1 MNLLRHLM
9 PRGLFWRSFLIMMIP
24 LILVQATVV
33 YIFFERHW
41 DTVSRQLA
49 MDVTGD
55 VITIMRMADGVTDPA
70 ERARIDEIARKEMQ
84 FGVVFED
91 GAVLPDNAPPQ
102 RGSISYEMLHQQLD
116 RRLRA
121 PYHLD
126 SNLPNKGMAIR
137 VQRPDGVLTLLTTIK
152 RMRESTT
159 VLVFLWMAGMAL
171 LVATIA
177 VLFLRNQIRPIRRLA
192 EAADGLGKGRPVTDL
207 RPSGATEVRRAGA
220 AFMEMQGRIQ
230 RQITQRTE
238 MLAGVSHDLRT
249 PLTRMRLQLAMLAD
263 AHPESR
269 REIAESEQDLQLMEH
284 MIDEYMAFARGQGGE
299 APVSTDLAEIIEDVA
314 GDARRKGSPI
324 TLEVERPLVVA
335 LRPNA
340 IRRCLTNLVENAVH
354 HGRQVAISAVRRD
367 DIVSV
372 AVEDDGPGIPEDQR
386 EEVFKPFFRLDD
398 ARNPRTGGAGLG
410 LSIARDVARGHGG
423 DIRMSGGS
431 LGGLRAELRLPV

>member
-1 MNLLRHLM
+1 M
-9 PRGLFWRSFLIMMIP
+9 PRGLFWRAFLIMLIP

-49 MDVTGD
+49 ADVTGD
-55 VITIMRMADGVTDPA
+55 VLTIMRMAEYATEPG
-70 ERARIDEIARKEMQ
+70 ERERLNQIAQEEMQ
-84 FGVVFED
+84 FQVIFED
-91 GAVLPDNAPPQ
+91 GAVLPAEPPPQ
-102 RGSISYEMLHQQLD
+102 RVSIPYEMLHRALTQ
-116 RRLRA
+116 RLGA

-126 SNLPNKGMAIR
+126 ANLPNKGMAIR

-171 LVATIA
+171 VVTTIA
-177 VLFLRNQIRPIRRLA
+177 VLFLRNQVRPIRRLA
-192 EAADGLGKGRPVTDL
+192 AAADALGKGRPVTDL
-207 RPSGATEVRRAGA
+207 RPSGAAEVRLAGA
-220 AFMEMQGRIQ
+220 AFLEMQGRIQ

-249 PLTRMRLQLAMLAD
+249 PLTRVRLQLAMLAD
-263 AHPESR
+263 AHPDSR
-269 REIAESEQDLQLMEH
+269 PEIAESEQDLLLMEH

-299 APVSTDLAEIIEDVA
+299 APVSTDLAEIIDDVA
-314 GDARRKGSPI
+314 GDARREGRPI
-324 TLEVERPLVVA
+324 TLEVERPLVMA

-354 HGRQVAISAVRRD
+354 HGASVAISATRRD

-372 AVEDDGPGIPEDQR
+372 TVEDDGPGIPEAQR
-386 EEVFKPFFRLDD
+386 EEVFKPFFRLDS

-410 LSIARDVARGHGG
+410 LAIARDVARGHGG
-423 DIRMSGGS
+423 DIRMSGAS

>member
-1 MNLLRHLM
+1 MSLLRRIA
-9 PRGLFWRSFLIMMIP
+9 PRGLFWRSFLIMLIP
-24 LILVQATVV
+24 LVLVQAIVA

-49 MDVTGD
+49 MDVSGD
-55 VITIMRMADGVTDPA
+55 IVTILRMADDASGPG
-70 ERARIDEIARKEMQ
+70 ERAAIDRIARREMQ
-84 FGVVFED
+84 FSVVFED
-91 GAVLPDNAPPQ
+91 GTVLPDDSPNRFDRAIDATLHRQLEQ
-102 RGSISYEMLHQQLD
+102 RLPV
-116 RRLRA
+116 
-121 PYHLD
+121 PYHLHTQ
-126 SNLPNKGMAIR
+126 LPNKRMVIR
-137 VQRPDGVLTLLTTIK
+137 VQRPDGVLTLETTVK

-159 VLVFLWMAGMAL
+159 VLVILWMVGTAIVVTA
-171 LVATIA
+171 IA

-192 EAADGLGKGRPVTDL
+192 AAADALGKGRPVADL
-207 RPSGATEVRRAGA
+207 NPSGATEIRRAGA
-220 AFMEMQGRIQ
+220 AFLEMQGRIQ
-230 RQITQRTE
+230 RQIAQRTE

-249 PLTRMRLQLAMLAD
+249 PLTRVRLQLAMLAD
-263 AHPESR
+263 AHPDAHQ
-269 REIAESEQDLQLMEH
+269 EITESEQDLLLMEH

-340 IRRCLTNLVENAVH
+340 MRRCLTNLVENAMH
-354 HGRQVAISAVRRD
+354 HGARVAISATRRD
-367 DIVSV
+367 DVVSV
-372 AVEDDGPGIPEDQR
+372 AIEDDGPGIPEDQR
-386 EEVFKPFFRLDD
+386 EEVFKPFFRLDS

>member
-91 GAVLPDNAPPQ
+91 GAVLPDDAPPQ

-121 PYHLD
+121 PYHLN

-299 APVSTDLAEIIEDVA
+299 APVSTDLAEIIDDVTA
-314 GDARRKGSPI
+314 DARSKGSPI

>member
-1 MNLLRHLM
+1 MNLLRTLM
-9 PRGLFWRSFLIMMIP
+9 PRGLFWRAFLIMLIP

-41 DTVSRQLA
+41 DTVSNQLA
-49 MDVTGD
+49 LDISGD
-55 VITIMRMADGVTDPA
+55 VLSIMRMSEGVTDPT
-70 ERARIDEIARKEMQ
+70 ERARIDEIARREMQ

-91 GAVLPDNAPPQ
+91 GAVLPDEAPPQ
-102 RGSISYEMLHQQLD
+102 SGGISYEMLHRQLD
-116 RRLRA
+116 QRIGV

-126 SNLPNKGMAIR
+126 STLPDKGMTIR
-137 VQRPDGVLTLLTTIK
+137 VQRPDGVLTLLTTT
-152 RMRESTT
+152 RRLRESTT
-159 VLVFLWMAGMAL
+159 VLPFLWMAGMAL
-171 LVATIA
+171 VVTTIA
-177 VLFLRNQIRPIRRLA
+177 VLFLRNQVRPIRRLA
-192 EAADGLGKGRPVTDL
+192 AAADALGKGRPVTDL
-207 RPSGATEVRRAGA
+207 KPSGAAEVRLAGA
-220 AFMEMQGRIQ
+220 AFLEMQGRIQ

-249 PLTRMRLQLAMLAD
+249 PLTRVRLQLAMLAD
-263 AHPESR
+263 AHPNSR
-269 REIAESEQDLQLMEH
+269 AEFGESEQDLLLMEH

-299 APVSTDLAEIIEDVA
+299 APVSTDLAEIIDDVTA
-314 GDARRKGSPI
+314 DARSKGSAI
-324 TLEVERPLVVA
+324 TLEVERPLVMA

-340 IRRCLTNLVENAVH
+340 IRRCLTNLIENAVH
-354 HGRQVAISAVRRD
+354 HGKEVAISAVRRD

-410 LSIARDVARGHGG
+410 LAIARDVARGHGG
-423 DIRMSGGS
+423 DIRMSGAS

>member
-1 MNLLRHLM
+1 MNLLRQLM
-9 PRGLFWRSFLIMMIP
+9 PRGLFWRAFLIMLIP
-24 LILVQATVV
+24 LVLVQATVV

-49 MDVTGD
+49 MDVSGD
-55 VITIMRMADGVTDPA
+55 VLTIMRMAEGVTDPA
-70 ERARIDEIARKEMQ
+70 EIAPIDSFAREEMQ
-84 FGVVFED
+84 FSVVFED
-91 GAVLPDNAPPQ
+91 GAVLPDEAPPQ
-102 RGSISYEMLHQQLD
+102 RGSISYEMLHRQLD
-116 RRLRA
+116 RRLGA

-171 LVATIA
+171 LVTAIA
-177 VLFLRNQIRPIRRLA
+177 VMFLCNQIRPIRRLA
-192 EAADGLGKGRPVTDL
+192 AAADALGKGRPVSDL
-207 RPSGATEVRRAGA
+207 RPSGAAEVRLAGA
-220 AFMEMQGRIQ
+220 AFLEMQGRIQ

-249 PLTRMRLQLAMLAD
+249 PLTRVRLQLAMLAD
-263 AHPESR
+263 AHPDSR
-269 REIAESEQDLQLMEH
+269 REIAESELDLQLMEH

-299 APVSTDLAEIIEDVA
+299 APVSTDLAEIIDDVTA
-314 GDARRKGSPI
+314 DARSKGSPI
-324 TLEVERPLVVA
+324 TLEVERPLVMA

-354 HGRQVAISAVRRD
+354 HGAQVAISAVRRD